1 MIVGLIISLVIG
13 VFAGWLAEQMMKRQH
28 GLLTNLVVGG
38 SGGLV
43 GGFLIGLLGMGPPEG
58 FIARVVCATGGAVL
72 LLWVLDKL
80 RASKKS

>member
-1 MIVGLIISLVIG
+1 MFGLFMSAIIG

-38 SGGLV
+38 AGGLV

-58 FIARVVCATGGAVL
+58 FIARVACATGGAVV
-72 LLWVLDKL
+72 LLWALDKL
-80 RASKKS
+80 RANKKN